1 MGEKMAISF
10 QKRRLKFTFTLST
23 GAFSDGTDT
32 RIIENAKAHITHEN
46 LANIAAALPEVSFR
60 IWGLSYD
67 VLKRL
72 SFTQAQ
78 SMTINQQ
85 NKVKIEVGEDSG
97 ESWFVLFEGNIIGA
111 YVDFNQM
118 PNVPLMARAVTAYSS
133 LVDVAKPLTY
143 KNKTPL
149 SQIAEAIISQMKDFS
164 FIDGGLQGEGVGTF
178 QGSPMVKLREFCN
191 NYQLVYIIDEKNIT
205 IMPYGKANPHRAN
218 AYVLSATT
226 GLVGYPTLT
235 DLGASVRMLYHPSIR
250 SGDKIILK
258 SEINEMIERNRP
270 PTTKETI
277 EGEWYICKM
286 FASLSSETPNG
297 DWFLD
302 LDLLQEAGIY

>member
-1 MGEKMAISF
+1 MGEKMGVSF

-32 RIIENAKAHITHEN
+32 RIIENAKAHVTHEN

-85 NKVKIEVGEDSG
+85 NKVRIEVGEDNG
-97 ESWFVLFEGNIIGA
+97 ESWFVLFDGNIIGA

-118 PNVPLMARAVTAYSS
+118 PNVPLMVRAVAAYNS

-143 KNKTPL
+143 KNKTP
-149 SQIAEAIISQMKDFS
+149 
-164 FIDGGLQGEGVGTF
+164 
-178 QGSPMVKLREFCN
+178 
-191 NYQLVYIIDEKNIT
+191 
-205 IMPYGKANPHRAN
+205 
-218 AYVLSATT
+218 
-226 GLVGYPTLT
+226 
-235 DLGASVRMLYHPSIR
+235 
-250 SGDKIILK
+250 
-258 SEINEMIERNRP
+258 
-270 PTTKETI
+270 
-277 EGEWYICKM
+277 
-286 FASLSSETPNG
+286 
-297 DWFLD
+297 
-302 LDLLQEAGIY
+302 